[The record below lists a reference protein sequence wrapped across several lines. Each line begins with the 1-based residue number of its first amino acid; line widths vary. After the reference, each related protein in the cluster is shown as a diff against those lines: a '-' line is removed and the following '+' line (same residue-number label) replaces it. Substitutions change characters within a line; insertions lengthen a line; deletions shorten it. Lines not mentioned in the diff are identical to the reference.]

1 MPISIENSSPRYR
14 FIADLASDD
23 GIIMT
28 NVSETLVIH
37 TKEGQM
43 WDASKCNLC
52 GDCLVKCRYVDY
64 DKDRGVAEIE
74 LLMKG
79 KDAEILN
86 RCTTCM
92 ACTDYCPTGAD
103 PSDLIFKMQE
113 KMGTCPI
120 VVVGKPARDALVR
133 AFEEGEDPDQLIPGD
148 PQKPVLSFDSF
159 QFNQFPEGTLDS
171 QLFKGMTIV
180 RGGRYNSLAGYV
192 HMGGASFVEKY
203 GQQVLDNLAKLGKD
217 IVYLH
222 NEGFV
227 LAHVKSKEY
236 GFRVAFK
243 YMHPFEYLRNYLR
256 DHASHITKL
265 GKKVAYQANC
275 GSRWIPEYE
284 AYLDEVFELV
294 GVERPNRKYERL
306 DAVCCTAPLIY
317 TNRKLAVDIQKSNFE
332 DAIGSGAEAIITSC
346 PICYGVFRRPS
357 AQFNLSSIFITDLC
371 RIALG
376 EKPWPDGP

>member
-1 MPISIENSSPRYR
+1 
-14 FIADLASDD
+14 
-23 GIIMT
+23 
-28 NVSETLVIH
+28 
-37 TKEGQM
+37 M
-43 WDASKCNLC
+43 WEASKCNLC
-52 GDCLVKCRYVDY
+52 GDCLVNCRYAGY
-64 DKDRGVAEIE
+64 DRDKAIAEIE
-74 LLMKG
+74 LLMEG

-92 ACTDYCPTGAD
+92 ACIDYCPTGAD

-113 KMGTCPI
+113 TISTSPI
-120 VVVGKPARDALVR
+120 VVAGKTAREALVR
-133 AFEEGEDPDQLIPGD
+133 AFEEGEDPEQLIPGD
-148 PQKPVLSFDSF
+148 PNKPALSLDAFRFD
-159 QFNQFPEGTLDS
+159 NFPEGTFDS
-171 QLFKGMTIV
+171 QLFSGMTIV
-180 RGGRYNSLAGYV
+180 RGGQYNSLAGYV
-192 HMGGASFVEKY
+192 HMGSASLVERY
-203 GQQVLDNLAKLGKD
+203 GQRVLDSLARLGKD

-227 LAHVKSKEY
+227 LAHVKAKDY
-236 GFRVAFK
+236 GFRVPFK

-256 DHASHITKL
+256 DHKNNITRL

-317 TNRKLAVDIQKSNFE
+317 TNRKLAVDIQKKNFE
-332 DAIGSGAEAIITSC
+332 DAINNSAEAIITPC
-346 PICYGVFRRPS
+346 PVCYGVFRRPS
-357 AQFNLSSIFITDLC
+357 AQFNLPNIFVTDLC

-376 EKPWPDGP
+376 ERPWPGSSR

>member
-1 MPISIENSSPRYR
+1 
-14 FIADLASDD
+14 
-23 GIIMT
+23 
-28 NVSETLVIH
+28 
-37 TKEGQM
+37 M

-64 DKDRGVAEIE
+64 DKDRAVAEIE

-92 ACTDYCPTGAD
+92 ACMDYCPIGAD

-113 KMGTCPI
+113 TIGTSPI
-120 VVVGKPARDALVR
+120 VIVHKPAREMLVR
-133 AFEEGEDPDQLIPGD
+133 AFEEGEDPEQLIPGD
-148 PQKPVLSFDSF
+148 PGKPVLSFDAF
-159 QFNQFPEGTLDS
+159 RFDNFPEGTLDS
-171 QLFKGMTIV
+171 QLFKGMTVV
-180 RGGRYNSLAGYV
+180 RGGQYASLAGYV
-192 HMGGASFVEKY
+192 HMGGATFVEKY
-203 GQQVLDNLAKLGKD
+203 GQRVIDNLAKLGKD

-227 LAHVKSKEY
+227 LAHIKAKEY
-236 GFRVAFK
+236 GFSVPFK
-243 YMHPFEYLRNYLR
+243 YAHLFEYLRDYLR
-256 DHASHITKL
+256 GHKDNITKL

-284 AYLDEVFELV
+284 AYLNEVFELV

-317 TNRKLAVDIQKSNFE
+317 TNRKLAVDIQKKNFE
-332 DAIGSGAEAIITSC
+332 DAIASGAEAIITSC

-357 AQFNLSSIFITDLC
+357 AQFNLPSIFITDLC